1 MAGGVDAL
9 LLLDGGAL
17 VLHLEAGHV
26 PALLVL
32 PVLTAGLLDQP
43 ALLVLHGLTLLL
55 ADVFIPAA
63 NISLSRANDGQCGSP
78 CLAFVLRHQLTLVPH
93 NLPAQRLLHLAAVR
107 LQPGLVDGLALLLAD
122 RVAALHV
129 QLDAVGVLVGG
140 ADLVGLVGADV
151 VALRLQE
158 TLVVLVDGRPHQ
170 AALPGVGW
178 RLVVVHVMLVVLVVM
193 VVMMGFVMLV
203 MSVVVVV
210 VSSSLE
216 VRPGYGEGGGCE
228 GEN

>member
-63 NISLSRANDGQCGSP
+63 NISLSRGNDAQCSGSP
-78 CLAFVLRHQLTLVPH
+78 CLAFVLRHELTLVPH

-140 ADLVGLVGADV
+140 ADLVGLIGADV

-158 TLVVLVDGRPHQ
+158 TLVVLVGGRPHQ

-178 RLVVVHVMLVVLVVM
+178 RLVVVHVMFVVLVV
-193 VVMMGFVMLV
+193 VVMMGFVMSV
-203 MSVVVVV
+203 MVVMVMV

-216 VRPGYGEGGGCE
+216 VRPGYGEGGACK